1 MNRFLSLILSCLLL
15 ASCTACA
22 GLAAAAGDPGGAS
35 AQRPSRGDK
44 PVLSA
49 DPAAPETQTGPEA
62 PPVSQEPA
70 SPAPPQ
76 EEAPSPAAP
85 EEPEAEEP
93 APKPAPPAEEETDVP
108 RTVDPARPM
117 VALTFDDGPNAS
129 YSDKILDILEENHA
143 VATFFEVGRNVA
155 NCPQPLS
162 RMVELGC
169 EIGSHS
175 YVHKDLSK
183 LSAEALMADL
193 AAADQAFIDA
203 VGFAPTLLRPPYGA
217 VNRAVKHDTGRSVI
231 TWTVDTEDWRS
242 QDTEKIVSYVKSL
255 ASLDG
260 EIVLLHSSYET
271 TVEAVRIL
279 IPWLIQQGY
288 QLVTV
293 SELMAYY
300 YGELP
305 QSGQFYGYTYFTT
318 HGRTDTPLSLPAS
331 EAPAEGPEAL
341 PPDSGETPPAQPEEP
356 HPEESAE
363 SSTEEASAE
372 PSAEETPA
380 EPPAEETPAGEAAP
394 PEGEGSAEP
403 DRPIPEKPQIPG
415 TPPAKGAPAAL

>member
-1 MNRFLSLILSCLLL
+1 MNRFLALLLSCLLL
-15 ASCTACA
+15 AGCTACA
-22 GLAAAAGDPGGAS
+22 GPAAAAGDPGGHRVQN
-35 AQRPSRGDK
+35 QRPLQDAESPISSDLAS
-44 PVLSA
+44 P
-49 DPAAPETQTGPEA
+49 PAADAQEA
-62 PPVSQEPA
+62 PPASQEPGDDA
-70 SPAPPQ
+70 SQ
-76 EEAPSPAAP
+76 EPAPSPAAP
-85 EEPEAEEP
+85 EEPVADAPSPEPEGPALEAVE
-93 APKPAPPAEEETDVP
+93 ADSP
-108 RTVDPARPM
+108 RTVDPAKPM
-117 VALTFDDGPNAS
+117 VALTFDDGPNAAC
-129 YSDKILDILEENHA
+129 SDMILNILEENHA

-155 NCPQPLS
+155 NCPQPLA

-175 YVHKDLSK
+175 YAHKDLRK
-183 LSAEALMADL
+183 LSGEALMNDL

-203 VGFAPTLLRPPYGA
+203 VGTAPTLLRPPYGA
-217 VNRAVKHDTGRSVI
+217 VNRAVKHDTGRAVI

-242 QDTEKIVSYVKSL
+242 RDTEKIVSYVQSL

-318 HGRTDTPLSLPAS
+318 HGKTDTPLSLPVP
-331 EAPAEGPEAL
+331 EAPADEPGAPQPGSGDAAPVQPEAPL
-341 PPDSGETPPAQPEEP
+341 PEEAAEVPAGETPVEEP
-356 HPEESAE
+356 APAE
-363 SSTEEASAE
+363 AKAPVEL
-372 PSAEETPA
+372 
-380 EPPAEETPAGEAAP
+380 EPPA
-394 PEGEGSAEP
+394 
-403 DRPIPEKPQIPG
+403 PEKPQIPNVPATSG
-415 TPPAKGAPAAL
+415 EEIPLTP